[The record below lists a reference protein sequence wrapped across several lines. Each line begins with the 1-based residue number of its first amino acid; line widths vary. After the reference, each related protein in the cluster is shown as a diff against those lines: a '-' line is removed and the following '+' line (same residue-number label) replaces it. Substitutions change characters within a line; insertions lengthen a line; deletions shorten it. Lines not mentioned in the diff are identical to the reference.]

1 MSGNNIKGTQEV
13 LKDNECERGNV
24 VNRPPIPYVPP
35 VDPHEKQG
43 TEQIKVKLP
52 DGTHFQMSAFR
63 AGNNEEYIE
72 HVILVLRLLD
82 QKGIKFDILKAFKVV
97 KEIAKKLE
105 PLATPLPSDA
115 AKSVKEEQK
124 LQMSV
129 ATEELQTA
137 RDGAIV
143 DPASIWF
150 EVVELPLVRRLK
162 TTQVNGRELLVAEE
176 IFDKSSDCIA

>member
-1 MSGNNIKGTQEV
+1 M
-13 LKDNECERGNV
+13 
-24 VNRPPIPYVPP
+24 
-35 VDPHEKQG
+35 
-43 TEQIKVKLP
+43 KLL

-129 ATEELQTA
+129 GTEELQTT
-137 RDGAIV
+137 RDGAIM
-143 DPASIWF
+143 DPASSWF

-162 TTQVNGRELLVAEE
+162 TTQVNGRELLVAKE

>member
-35 VDPHEKQG
+35 IDPHEKPD
-43 TEQIKVKLP
+43 TKQIKVKLP

-63 AGNNEEYIE
+63 AGNNGEYIE
-72 HVILVLRLLD
+72 HVISVLRLLD
-82 QKGIKFDILKAFKVV
+82 QKGSKSDILKAFKVV
-97 KEIAKKLE
+97 KEITYKLE

-115 AKSVKEEQK
+115 AESVKEEQK

-129 ATEELQTA
+129 ATEELQTT
-137 RDGAIV
+137 RDGAI
-143 DPASIWF
+143 AEITKAY
-150 EVVELPLVRRLK
+150 ELVRNYFVGEARTQWDK
-162 TTQVNGRELLVAEE
+162 TR
-176 IFDKSSDCIA
+176 